1 MLIYRIISGFI
12 YGVPPRTNEVFVLDV
27 VATNR
32 DTFETGLLK
41 IVMNVTSSKPY
52 PGAAPFNVKL
62 KIDNLNIEDIFD
74 PHRLKNLKGLYTE
87 KFWPESKSDLH
98 LTFIASSLEVGYRRP
113 LRPTEKDGVVL
124 QLGKPKQYYEMPF
137 QVKVN

>member
-1 MLIYRIISGFI
+1 MFIFYFGTYILISTGFI
-12 YGVPPRTNEVFVLDV
+12 YGVPPRTNEVLNLDV

-41 IVMNVTSSKPY
+41 VVINVTSSAS
-52 PGAAPFNVKL
+52 GAAPFNVKL

-74 PHRLKNLKGLYTE
+74 AHRLKNLKSLYTE
-87 KFWPESKSDLH
+87 QFWPESKSDLH
-98 LTFIASSLEVGYRRP
+98 MTFIASSLEVGYRRP

-124 QLGKPKQYYEMPF
+124 QLGKI
-137 QVKVN
+137 

>member
-1 MLIYRIISGFI
+1 M
-12 YGVPPRTNEVFVLDV
+12 PPRAKEVFNLDV

-41 IVMNVTSSKPY
+41 VVINVTSSSVGPAGPSST
-52 PGAAPFNVKL
+52 PGAASFNVKL

-74 PHRLKNLKGLYTE
+74 PHRLKNLKSLYTE
-87 KFWPESKSDLH
+87 QFWPESKADLH

-124 QLGKPKQYYEMPF
+124 QLGKQDFFKKILF
-137 QVKVN
+137 R